1 MYVELDLNYQ
11 KEIVQKAVKKAE
23 SERKLSKILNIPKSS
38 INEYK
43 NGRKLPLSRYK
54 NIIKFLGIDSEIAK
68 EMIKKILDDN
78 WKQKLGG
85 EEVVRIKKENGT
97 FQKNLNQL
105 REASSLRMKKW
116 HFEMKNSHRKRY
128 YTIQYERF
136 KKIGGYKFVSKRGE
150 RVRNILEKKVADMLY
165 NSKIDYEYEKYID
178 IDGKVFF
185 PDFKINNI
193 IIECTMWDGK
203 EKAYKLL
210 ERIKIMKKVNLNVFV
225 CVPKKLENLYKPV
238 DKFLFTDIDELG
250 NALVKALVAQTDL
263 KSGEIGRAVGC

>member
-85 EEVVRIKKENGT
+85 EEVVRIKKENG
-97 FQKNLNQL
+97 
-105 REASSLRMKKW
+105 R
-116 HFEMKNSHRKRY
+116 
-128 YTIQYERF
+128 
-136 KKIGGYKFVSKRGE
+136 
-150 RVRNILEKKVADMLY
+150 ILKVILWMMMIHL
-165 NSKIDYEYEKYID
+165 S
-178 IDGKVFF
+178 
-185 PDFKINNI
+185 
-193 IIECTMWDGK
+193 
-203 EKAYKLL
+203 
-210 ERIKIMKKVNLNVFV
+210 
-225 CVPKKLENLYKPV
+225 
-238 DKFLFTDIDELG
+238 
-250 NALVKALVAQTDL
+250 
-263 KSGEIGRAVGC
+263 